1 MHKSYELNLSLK
13 YSSSSFINNGA
24 RFKEENT
31 VLQFPTRKRGKVF
44 FCWFEDT
51 LTSGMKGN
59 DKNDSLAVLH
69 VYQEIT
75 NPKTNISTVTQSHS
89 LQ

>member
-31 VLQFPTRKRGKVF
+31 VL
-44 FCWFEDT
+44 
-51 LTSGMKGN
+51 
-59 DKNDSLAVLH
+59 
-69 VYQEIT
+69 
-75 NPKTNISTVTQSHS
+75 
-89 LQ
+89 

>member
-1 MHKSYELNLSLK
+1 MEPGSKKKTLHCN
-13 YSSSSFINNGA
+13 FPQG
-24 RFKEENT
+24 KE
-31 VLQFPTRKRGKVF
+31 GKFF

-51 LTSGMKGN
+51 LTSGMNSK